1 MQKHLTIITTC
12 DMIQTN
18 QRKGVKQNMRCT
30 TEEAYELKLIDELAH
45 EKFSWS
51 SIIKA
56 FRLAAMLNN

>member
-1 MQKHLTIITTC
+1 
-12 DMIQTN
+12 
-18 QRKGVKQNMRCT
+18 MRYT

-56 FRLAAMLNN
+56 FCLAALLNN